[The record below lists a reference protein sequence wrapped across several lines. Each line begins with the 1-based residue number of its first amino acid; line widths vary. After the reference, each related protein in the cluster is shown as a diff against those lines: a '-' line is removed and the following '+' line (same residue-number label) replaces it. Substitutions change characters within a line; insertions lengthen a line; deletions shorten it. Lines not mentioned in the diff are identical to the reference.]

1 MVTKTS
7 VYLSEAELALLA
19 LLAEREGTSQAEII
33 RRAIR
38 RYESEDRHDRQFD
51 MAACAD
57 GPGGSVADIVE
68 EDLLAGFGS

>member
-1 MVTKTS
+1 LVTKTS
-7 VYLSEAELALLA
+7 VYLSEAEVALLA

-38 RYESEDRHDRQFD
+38 RYESDEHRDRRFD
-51 MAACAD
+51 LAGCVD
-57 GPGGSVADIVE
+57 GPGGSVVDIAE